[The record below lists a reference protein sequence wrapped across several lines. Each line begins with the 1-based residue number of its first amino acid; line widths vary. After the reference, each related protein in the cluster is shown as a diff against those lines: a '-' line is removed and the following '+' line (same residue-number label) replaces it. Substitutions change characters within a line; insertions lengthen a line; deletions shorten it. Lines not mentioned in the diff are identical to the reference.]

1 LRLLLLHARPRRVA
15 RSFIAR
21 AATPPRA
28 MSADRAPE
36 RLLRYYP
43 GEPLGGI
50 MGSGLESEF
59 VTLHEIVKAAK
70 AKLTANIWDYL
81 VGGTETETTLRRN
94 RMALDSIAFKP
105 RVLRDVSKVDPS
117 SEIFGKRLRI
127 PVVLAPVGSLES
139 LEPGGGVTVAKGAG
153 VSDVAMMI
161 SSVTTLKL
169 EDIAAAGAG
178 PKIYQ
183 LYVRGDGDWVA
194 DRVTRA
200 MDAGYDAFCITVDTQ
215 VYSRRER
222 DIAKRFVK
230 PWRAAATGQNY
241 QAAFSW
247 DNFKRLRAQFPDVK
261 FILKGI
267 GTAADAEIALEHGV
281 WAVYCSNHGGRQLDH
296 GRGSAEVLP
305 EIVAAVKGRAKIVVD
320 GSFSRGSD
328 IVKAICLGADWVG
341 IGRLY
346 CYGLAAAGAA
356 GIERVVE
363 LLDEEMKEVMGL
375 LGVTSPQQLDR
386 SYISPSLP
394 TNLPGV
400 HSAFPLMHEGY

>member
-1 LRLLLLHARPRRVA
+1 MA
-15 RSFIAR
+15 AR
-21 AATPPRA
+21 AAARDAPPMGANASCDNIRA
-28 MSADRAPE
+28 NRA
-36 RLLRYYP
+36 
-43 GEPLGGI
+43 GGI
-50 MGSGLESEF
+50 MSSGLESEF

-70 AKLTANIWDYL
+70 SRLTANIWDYL

-105 RVLRDVSKVDPS
+105 RVLRDVSRVEPS
-117 SEIFGKRLRI
+117 SEMFGKKLRI
-127 PVVLAPVGSLES
+127 PALLAPVGSLES
-139 LEPGGGVTVAKGAG
+139 FEPGGGVTVAKAAGASA
-153 VSDVAMMI
+153 VTMMI
-161 SSVTTLKL
+161 SSVTTLRL

-183 LYVRGDGDWVA
+183 LYVRGDDDWVA
-194 DRVTRA
+194 DRVKQA

-222 DIAKRFVK
+222 DISKRFVK
-230 PWRAAATGQNY
+230 PWRAAATGHNH

-247 DNFKRLRAQFPDVK
+247 DNFKRVREKFPEVK
-261 FILKGI
+261 LILKGI
-267 GTAADAEIALEHGV
+267 GTAVDAEIALQHGV

-305 EIVAAVKGRAKIVVD
+305 EIVAAVKGRAKVMVD

-341 IGRLY
+341 LGRLY

-356 GIERVVE
+356 GIERVIE
-363 LLDEEMKEVMGL
+363 LLEEEMKEVMGL
-375 LGVTSPQQLDR
+375 LGVTSLKQLDD
-386 SYISPSLP
+386 SYITRGMP